1 MDDKMRKPTSDE
13 LRLIEYL
20 ANKADYDLSADFR
33 EHIYVV
39 PIPPI
44 LEGELTPLKIIFDNA
59 PDDMK
64 MNGLLVSD
72 CQFLDSD
79 NVPVAV
85 FLLVNDLGYIVEL
98 DSWKGDDSPILR
110 IPPSE
115 CFMEL
120 GGEHSSVWQKIK
132 QIVKRIIG

>member
-64 MNGLLVSD
+64 MNGSLVSD

-85 FLLVNDLGYIVEL
+85 FCLLMIWAILSNWILGRVMT
-98 DSWKGDDSPILR
+98 LR
-110 IPPSE
+110 S
-115 CFMEL
+115 
-120 GGEHSSVWQKIK
+120 
-132 QIVKRIIG
+132 